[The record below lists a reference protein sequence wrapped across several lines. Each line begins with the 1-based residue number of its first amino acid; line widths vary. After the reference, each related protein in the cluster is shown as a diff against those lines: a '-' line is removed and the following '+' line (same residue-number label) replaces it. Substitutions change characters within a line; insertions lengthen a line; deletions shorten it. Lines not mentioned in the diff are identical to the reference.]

1 MFTPSREVHHDE
13 ERDAR
18 QDTQHTRG
26 TGPGEHGAPHQS
38 SAQTT
43 RDPYAA
49 SAHWP
54 WDARRTATVIVLW
67 VIGAALLALMSFAAR
82 HAGPFP
88 GDVSV
93 EKWVQQLHQP
103 ALTRFINFASDANWP
118 KPAGITAIAIIVL
131 LALARQIRA
140 ALSAAFAGFGADFVN
155 VTLNGL
161 VKRPRPAGGQIH
173 AVAHLGLYSYP
184 SGHVTP
190 VLAFWGF
197 LFYLTVVAYR
207 GHPAWRPLLWLVR
220 VVALYFIIFIGPS
233 RLLEGEHWPSD
244 VLASYLLG
252 ALMLVV
258 GVTVFHLLGM
268 AWIRIRERR
277 TSQHNRL
284 ATA

>member
-1 MFTPSREVHHDE
+1 MFTPSREVGHAE
-13 ERDAR
+13 ERDA
-18 QDTQHTRG
+18 HRG
-26 TGPGEHGAPHQS
+26 VGPIDHRTASPGRTGY
-38 SAQTT
+38 
-43 RDPYAA
+43 DPYAA
-49 SAHWP
+49 NAHWP
-54 WDARRTATVIVLW
+54 WDARHTLTVAVLW
-67 VIGAALLALMSFAAR
+67 FIGVALLALVSFAAR

-103 ALTRFINFASDANWP
+103 ALVRFINFASDANWP
-118 KPAGITAIAIIVL
+118 QPAGITAIAIIVL

-140 ALSAAFAGFGADFVN
+140 ALSAALAGFGADFVN

-161 VKRPRPAGGQIH
+161 VKRPRPYGNQIH

-184 SGHVTP
+184 SGHVTH

-197 LFYLTVVAYR
+197 LFYLTVVAY
-207 GHPAWRPLLWLVR
+207 GAHPRWRPLMWLVR

-233 RLLEGEHWPSD
+233 RVLEGEHWPSD

-258 GVTVFHLLGM
+258 GIAVFHLLGM
-268 AWIRIRERR
+268 AWARFRERR
-277 TSQHNRL
+277 TNERGHL